1 MTADVTRAVA
11 DFFDEA
17 AAISA
22 EDAVA
27 VCQDASGLLYL
38 NSSGSTSATAVA
50 SLVRIGQILLIKTAQ
65 IAYYD
70 TLRCIKTILNCTIV
84 R

>member
-27 VCQDASGLLYL
+27 VCQEASGLLYL
-38 NSSGSTSATAVA
+38 NSSGATSAAAVA
-50 SLVRIGQILLIKTAQ
+50 SLVGIGLIIFVKGVR
-65 IAYYD
+65 IAYYRAG
-70 TLRCIKTILNCTIV
+70 LKSGP
-84 R
+84 

>member
-27 VCQDASGLLYL
+27 VCQEASGLLYL
-38 NSSGSTSATAVA
+38 NSSGSGATSAAVA
-50 SLVRIGQILLIKTAQ
+50 SLVRIDQILFIKTVQ
-65 IAYYD
+65 IPYYR
-70 TLRCIKTILNCTIV
+70 TRIKSGP
-84 R
+84 